1 MRNFLLLGCAP
12 ARQCLFVATYQICR
26 MLHETCII
34 ITVHPCV
41 CLHRPDRLYCKFIKR
56 QWELLTVKG
65 SSAEEHAKLFA
76 DAEGHSEPYE
86 LPLKPWIKALAGQQS
101 VFRGRAPGSAPHL
114 LAELLFVSEVMHVL
128 QPPALQGDGVLFS
141 ADQLELLE
149 LLEAQHPS
157 GPWGELRK
165 AQVQVGQRSLRCD
178 RIMGWYGV
186 QTRIG
191 ISTLYSFLSRC
202 THAPLIS
209 RLCKVVTTAPHFA
222 VGKGW

>member
-1 MRNFLLLGCAP
+1 
-12 ARQCLFVATYQICR
+12 
-26 MLHETCII
+26 MLHKSCIL

-41 CLHRPDRLYCKFIKR
+41 CLHRSSDRLYCKFIKR

-65 SSAEEHAKLFA
+65 SSAEEHAKLLA

-86 LPLKPWIKALAGQQS
+86 LPLKPWIKALAGQHS

-114 LAELLFVSEVMHVL
+114 LAELLFVSEIMHVL

-141 ADQLELLE
+141 GDQLELLE

-178 RIMGWYGV
+178 RIMGWHGV
-186 QTRIG
+186 QTCIDLSRLH
-191 ISTLYSFLSRC
+191 SLLSRC

-209 RLCKVVTTAPHFA
+209 RLCKVVTTAQHFA
-222 VGKGW
+222 VCKGW